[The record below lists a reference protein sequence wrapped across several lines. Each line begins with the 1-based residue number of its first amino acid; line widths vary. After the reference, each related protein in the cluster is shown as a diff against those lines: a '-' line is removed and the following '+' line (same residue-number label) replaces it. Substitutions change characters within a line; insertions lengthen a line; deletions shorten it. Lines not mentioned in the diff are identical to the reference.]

1 MWYNRQVNES
11 WPLSQTVKTSPSHGE
26 DMGSIP
32 VGVTTGSFKDEA
44 ANLFRAIS
52 SAGRAPGSQSGG
64 QGFDPPMVH
73 QRSTPP
79 PRRWGASLVDRVC
92 FGESP
97 LRRSGAKR
105 ADCHDCTA
113 PVREPTDTRR
123 NECAVGTLKKF
134 ANLSPHISV
143 QIPLVHQQ
151 AVPAPI
157 ARPEESRAEPRTPT
171 GRLGLLSMDTLR
183 KKLVLPGFFFLSL
196 WLGDK
201 KITKRR
207 YFQDFGGARTHV
219 GEDLT
224 QQARKN

>member
-1 MWYNRQVNES
+1 MWYNGQVNES

-79 PRRWGASLVDRVC
+79 PRRWGASLVDRVVLWR
-92 FGESP
+92 ENP
-97 LRRSGAKR
+97 LRRSGSKR

-143 QIPLVHQQ
+143 QIPL
-151 AVPAPI
+151 
-157 ARPEESRAEPRTPT
+157 RSTSRQCLHPLPDRKKAEPSRVPRREGSDCFLWILFEKTWFYPVFALFWHFGT
-171 GRLGLLSMDTLR
+171 VTKKSRNADIFRILVGRELMS
-183 KKLVLPGFFFLSL
+183 S
-196 WLGDK
+196 
-201 KITKRR
+201 
-207 YFQDFGGARTHV
+207 DF
-219 GEDLT
+219 
-224 QQARKN
+224 

>member
-92 FGESP
+92 FGERTPSAAAKP
-97 LRRSGAKR
+97 NGRIAMIALRRCVNPPIPGGMNVRSEHLKNSLTCRRTFRFRSPYGPPAGS
-105 ADCHDCTA
+105 ACTH
-113 PVREPTDTRR
+113 
-123 NECAVGTLKKF
+123 C
-134 ANLSPHISV
+134 
-143 QIPLVHQQ
+143 
-151 AVPAPI
+151 
-157 ARPEESRAEPRTPT
+157 PT
-171 GRLGLLSMDTLR
+171 GRKQSRAAYPDGKARIAFYGYSSQ
-183 KKLVLPGFFFLSL
+183 KPGFYKGFCPFLAL
-196 WLGDK
+196 
-201 KITKRR
+201 
-207 YFQDFGGARTHV
+207 
-219 GEDLT
+219 
-224 QQARKN
+224 

>member
-73 QRSTPP
+73 QRSTPA

-92 FGESP
+92 FGERTL

-143 QIPLVHQQ
+143 QIPLWST
-151 AVPAPI
+151 
-157 ARPEESRAEPRTPT
+157 SRQCLHPLPDRKKAEPSRVPRWEGSDWFVWILFEKTWFYPVFSFCHFGSVT
-171 GRLGLLSMDTLR
+171 
-183 KKLVLPGFFFLSL
+183 
-196 WLGDK
+196 K

-207 YFQDFGGARTHV
+207 YFQDFGGR
-219 GEDLT
+219 ELT
-224 QQARKN
+224 SAKF